1 MEPALCEHGDHPKQI
16 TFTRF
21 GSIATGL
28 PPMNAAIAQI
38 PSPHEV
44 TPEIACERDELVR
57 RVASSSTF
65 EKSARLRAFFLHV
78 CHCALDNKPEEATEQ
93 QIGIRVYG
101 RKPGYN
107 PNEDNIVRSQARV
120 LRTKL
125 EHYFANEGKHEAVV
139 ISIPK
144 GRYLPAFE
152 TRSEQPAAPAAVP
165 AALSAKTPPLKRVL
179 LGLGILLGVLVVWF
193 GHMITVGKPSAA
205 RSATPSQSLVSSPQ
219 PDQAQATS
227 SSRPIFLAG
236 ATGEIRIAAGHTGA
250 PYVDVWG
257 RRWEADRYYDG
268 GVQRLGPR
276 HFFPPVADD
285 GFLKSLRQALSTDIM
300 VAQSER
306 QFRYDIPLDP
316 GVYELKLYFADP
328 LREPDV
334 ARKEDGQNS
343 RHFQVN
349 VNGNPLLVDFDPIA
363 DAGSAAVDVRAF
375 KDITPAQDGKLHL
388 QFVAGWG
395 APPFVS
401 AFELSKGTAGRMKPI
416 RIAARP
422 SEFVDSDGRR
432 WSADDYFID
441 GRTWFYQNPDEGPK
455 VPPLYAGERHGNFSY
470 SIPVPPGTYT
480 VRLHFLE
487 AFFNPLIPAAPCHGA
502 GCRVFDVSC
511 NGVMLLHDFDIFQ
524 AAGGAFKP
532 IVREFHGLNPNGQG
546 KLLLSFSP
554 EVNYAEVR
562 AIEVLDEGK

>member
-1 MEPALCEHGDHPKQI
+1 
-16 TFTRF
+16 
-21 GSIATGL
+21 
-28 PPMNAAIAQI
+28 MNAAIAQV
-38 PSPHEV
+38 PSPHGIP
-44 TPEIACERDELVR
+44 PEIACEREELVR

-65 EKSARLRAFFLHV
+65 EKSARLRTFFLHV

-101 RKPGYN
+101 RQPGYN

-125 EHYFANEGKHEAVV
+125 EHYFANEGKHEAIVV
-139 ISIPK
+139 TIPK

-152 TRSEQPAAPAAVP
+152 ARVEQPAP
-165 AALSAKTPPLKRVL
+165 TPIAQTASESTPLLKRIL
-179 LGLGILLGVLVVWF
+179 PAMAILLGVLAVWF
-193 GHMITVGKPSAA
+193 GYRLMGRKPSPMT
-205 RSATPSQSLVSSPQ
+205 SGSLSSSQSLFSSPQ

-227 SSRPIFLAG
+227 SSGPIVLAG

-250 PYVDVWG
+250 SYVDVWG

-300 VAQSER
+300 VPQSER
-306 QFRYDIPLDP
+306 QFHYDIPLSP

-334 ARKEDGQNS
+334 ARQEDGQNS

-349 VNGNPLLVDFDPIA
+349 VNGSPLLVDFDPIA
-363 DAGSAAVDVRAF
+363 DAGSSAVDVRAF
-375 KDITPAQDGKLHL
+375 KDIRPAQDGKLHL
-388 QFVAGWG
+388 EFVAGWG

-422 SEFVDSDGRR
+422 ADFVDSDGTR
-432 WSADDYFID
+432 WSADDYFVD

-480 VRLHFLE
+480 VKLHFLE

-502 GCRVFDVSC
+502 GCRVFDVTC

-532 IVREFHGLNPNGQG
+532 IVREFHGLHPNGQG